1 MKGVYKEKQNTDDAK
16 KKRKRDI
23 IWFNPPYNSEVSTNI
38 GRKFL
43 ELIDYHFPKNHK
55 LRSCIN
61 RNCIKVSYSCT
72 KNMRNII
79 QSHNKTLLKKYKTDQ
94 EEKRE
99 EKITC
104 NCRPREACPLDGHC
118 QESIVYKAEVNNRQ
132 GQKVIYIGSSN
143 DFKKRYANH
152 KKSFRYERYKCDT
165 ALSKYIWENDLSPNP
180 NITWTIM
187 ARAHE
192 YKAGQRYC
200 DLCLTEKYYISQ
212 ETKQSRNCINTRSDL
227 TNRCV
232 HKTKFKLNRV
242 K

>member
-1 MKGVYKEKQNTDDAK
+1 MT
-16 KKRKRDI
+16 
-23 IWFNPPYNSEVSTNI
+23 
-38 GRKFL
+38 
-43 ELIDYHFPKNHK
+43 
-55 LRSCIN
+55 
-61 RNCIKVSYSCT
+61 
-72 KNMRNII
+72 
-79 QSHNKTLLKKYKTDQ
+79 
-94 EEKRE
+94 
-99 EKITC
+99 
-104 NCRPREACPLDGHC
+104 
-118 QESIVYKAEVNNRQ
+118 NRQ

-212 ETKQSRNCINTRSDL
+212 ETKQCHNCINTRSDL

-232 HKTKFKLNRV
+232 HKTKFELNRV